1 MKTRLVP
8 SLLLPLLFLALAPAA
23 LASTTWFVDGV
34 NGSDS
39 NNCTSATTACKTIGH
54 AISLASSRDSI
65 MVAAATYT
73 ENLVVPVDLTINGA
87 GATTTIV
94 DGGAAGPVVA
104 IQNASL
110 IISGLTIRNGKSTQS
125 GICKGHGGGICGAPG
140 NSMTILDSIITG
152 NSAVL
157 GGGVYMLG
165 FLAIGKTT
173 ISGNSAVQG
182 GGGIYAGE
190 VAVPTVLGNS
200 TISGNVVTSG
210 PGGGIDIGPANISNS
225 TIAGNL
231 ANIGT
236 SGIQGAGQ
244 GGGIYIRGGVVS
256 LNNITIAGNKATAS
270 GANGAGIFAGQLMG
284 STTFVTT
291 QNTIVANN
299 IGDGNCA
306 GNGTLTSDGYNL
318 SNDNT
323 CSFTGPG
330 DLNDFDPK
338 LGPLQNNGGPTETM
352 ALLPGSPA
360 IDAGNP
366 SGCRDGSLITADQR
380 GAPRPDKEDTSG
392 CDIGAFESQND

>member
-73 ENLVVPVDLTINGA
+73 ENLVVPVELTINGA

-104 IQNASL
+104 VTQNASL
-110 IISGLTIRNGKSTQS
+110 TISGLTIRNGKSTQS
-125 GICKGHGGGICGAPG
+125 GICKGHGGGICG
-140 NSMTILDSIITG
+140 NSGTGMTILDSIITG

-157 GGGVYMLG
+157 GGGVYMAGYLE
-165 FLAIGKTT
+165 IDKTT
-173 ISGNSAVQG
+173 ISGNSALQG
-182 GGGIYAGE
+182 GGGIYAGL
-190 VAVPTVLGNS
+190 VAEPTILGNS

-231 ANIGT
+231 ANTGT

-244 GGGIYIRGGVVS
+244 GGGIYIRGDRKSVV
-256 LNNITIAGNKATAS
+256 
-270 GANGAGIFAGQLMG
+270 
-284 STTFVTT
+284 
-291 QNTIVANN
+291 
-299 IGDGNCA
+299 
-306 GNGTLTSDGYNL
+306 
-318 SNDNT
+318 
-323 CSFTGPG
+323 
-330 DLNDFDPK
+330 
-338 LGPLQNNGGPTETM
+338 
-352 ALLPGSPA
+352 
-360 IDAGNP
+360 
-366 SGCRDGSLITADQR
+366 
-380 GAPRPDKEDTSG
+380 
-392 CDIGAFESQND
+392 